1 MPSGPA
7 GPSLAKE
14 STHVHSVSHEVLDRI
29 RAELVPWLREH
40 AAETEQHRRLPDE
53 TAKRLRQSG
62 VMRLLQP
69 KRVGGFEADPQ
80 VFYESVRTIG
90 TACGSSAW
98 VTGVVGVHAYQV
110 GLYDERA
117 QDEVFGDDP
126 DTWISSH
133 YQPYG
138 VLTPVDGGY
147 RLSGHWHFSSGSDHC
162 NWVFVG
168 ARIGA
173 DTSGDQVDLGNWYHV
188 LVPRPDYRI
197 EDVWDVVGLRG
208 TGSND
213 IVVEDAF
220 VPAHRVLAWMD
231 LIEQDCP
238 GRAVNTGPLFRMP
251 WNAMFGSAVAAPMV
265 GIGYGLLERYVRSQ
279 QPKPDAAGAT
289 RPVMGDWVILRAVA
303 EAASD
308 LDAARDQL
316 IGNIAEMYEYAK
328 ADAPIPTELRQRCR
342 RDQVMAGTRALRA
355 ADAIFEHAGGRAL
368 GARDALQRLWRDV
381 HGARAHVV
389 NSPNMALAAYATGLL
404 GGTNYDLMAS

>member
-1 MPSGPA
+1 
-7 GPSLAKE
+7 
-14 STHVHSVSHEVLDRI
+14 VISVQHEVLDRI
-29 RAELVPWLREH
+29 KAELLPWLRDN
-40 AAETEQHRRLPDE
+40 AAETEKQRRLPDE
-53 TAKRLRQSG
+53 TAKQLRQSG

-69 KRVGGFEADPQ
+69 ARCGGYEADPQ
-80 VFYESVRTIG
+80 AFFEAVRLIG
-90 TACGSSAW
+90 TACGSSSW

-117 QDEVFGDDP
+117 QHDVYGDDP

-173 DTSGDQVDLGNWYHV
+173 DTSGDDVDLDNWYHV

-197 EDVWDVVGLRG
+197 DDVWDVMGLRG

-213 IVVEDAF
+213 IVVDDAF
-220 VPAHRVLAWMD
+220 VPEHRVLAWRD
-231 LIEQDCP
+231 LITQNCP

-251 WNAMFGSAVAAPMV
+251 WSAMFGTAVATPMV
-265 GIGYGLLERYVRSQ
+265 GIGYGVLENYVRSQ
-279 QPKPDAAGAT
+279 QPKPGSSGHS

-308 LDAARDQL
+308 LDASREQL
-316 IGNIAEMYEYAK
+316 LGNIVEMYEYAK
-328 ADAPIPTELRQRCR
+328 ADAQIPTELRQRCR
-342 RDQVMAGTRALRA
+342 RDQVMSGTRALRA
-355 ADAIFEHAGGRAL
+355 ADAVFEHAGGRAL
-368 GARDALQRLWRDV
+368 GAGNALQRMWRDI
-381 HGARAHVV
+381 HGARSHVV
-389 NSPNMALAAYATGLL
+389 NSPNMAFAAYSTGLL
-404 GGTNYDLMAS
+404 GGVNYDMMAS